1 MKCPKSNG
9 LDLTLV
15 YRGLKAQPVWPAL
28 VETQLKRLKKLA
40 AVISAKVTLE
50 WQRGIK
56 PAFRVLALL
65 EVPGP
70 DFHAEGRD
78 HTLQAALLKAVK
90 DLERQIRS
98 RKARRADRWK
108 TKLQLGITPSRSPFS
123 LAGHRT

>member
-1 MKCPKSNG
+1 MKI
-9 LDLTLV
+9 LLF
-15 YRGLKAQPVWPAL
+15 YRGLKARPVWQAL
-28 VETQLKRLKKLA
+28 VEAQFKKLQKLA
-40 AVISAKVTLE
+40 SVVSAKVTLE
-50 WQRGIK
+50 WQQGIK

-108 TKLQLGITPSRSPFS
+108 TKLQLGMTPSRSAFA